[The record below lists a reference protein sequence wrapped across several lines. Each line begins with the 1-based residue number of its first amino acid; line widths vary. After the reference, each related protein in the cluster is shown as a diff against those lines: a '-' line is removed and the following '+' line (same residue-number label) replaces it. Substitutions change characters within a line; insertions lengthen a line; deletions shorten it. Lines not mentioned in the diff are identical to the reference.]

1 MSGFNNEIH
10 LDDLA
15 QYEPKFFEI
24 LEHIFK
30 TKDSEYAKAFYSSL
44 YPIGD
49 NIEFYIK
56 QCENLL
62 QNKNI
67 TNDILIRNLKESID
81 MDKRRLKTY

>member
-1 MSGFNNEIH
+1 MSGFNSEIH

-56 QCENLL
+56 
-62 QNKNI
+62 
-67 TNDILIRNLKESID
+67 
-81 MDKRRLKTY
+81 